1 MKLAVLALD
10 YDGTITRA
18 DVLDPSVRAAIAS
31 ARTNGIVTLLVTGR
45 ILGEFL
51 RVAGQL
57 HFVDGVVA
65 ENGAVL
71 HFPDSGH
78 TSVLAPPT
86 PEAFIDAL
94 RRRGIGHTAGQCLVD
109 ANASDAPRLLEVIHE
124 LELPLVLIAARPVAS
139 TAVPGSQR
147 RH

>member
-31 ARTNGIVTLLVTGR
+31 ARTNGIVTLRVTGR
-45 ILGEFL
+45 ILGEL
-51 RVAGQL
+51 QRVAGQL

-78 TSVLAPPT
+78 TSVLAP
-86 PEAFIDAL
+86 
-94 RRRGIGHTAGQCLVD
+94 
-109 ANASDAPRLLEVIHE
+109 SDARSVHRRAE
-124 LELPLVLIAARPVAS
+124 AS
-139 TAVPGSQR
+139 RHWAHRGAVSGR
-147 RH
+147 CERI